1 MPFKMRNTILCS
13 AAMSA
18 VVVSAIFLAELI
30 RIANIFLLVPY
41 FLVVAVIYTALLLSE
56 SRKALLLKW
65 VLALPFSFFCF
76 EYFWQTH
83 YSIRALNWMIDGYG
97 KQSAGGNF
105 TGFLLLILLFALCAV
120 GILFAYSRSSEKI
133 KRYTKSAVSGESV
146 ASRFGDSRRCYFGS
160 ILSLLSGSIILLFQ
174 LKYRP
179 ILPIKPKTALPQ
191 EFSLQQR
198 RFFFQ
203 HILRR
208 RAITSVYRPLSFSFR
223 SPPFWLQTPCRPGC
237 LPYGAPPA
245 FPGAF
250 PGSHHSPCP
259 CCRISA

>member
-18 VVVSAIFLAELI
+18 VVVSAIFLEELI

-83 YSIRALNWMIDGYG
+83 YSIRALNWMIEGYG

-105 TGFLLLILLFALCAV
+105 AGFLFLILLFVLCVA

-133 KRYTKSAVSGESV
+133 KRYTKAQSLV
-146 ASRFGDSRRCYFGS
+146 
-160 ILSLLSGSIILLFQ
+160 SLLLLV
-174 LKYRP
+174 LV
-179 ILPIKPKTALPQ
+179 IVVVVAL
-191 EFSLQQR
+191 EA
-198 RFFFQ
+198 FFP
-203 HILRR
+203 
-208 RAITSVYRPLSFSFR
+208 SYPDVLS
-223 SPPFWLQTPCRPGC
+223 
-237 LPYGAPPA
+237 Y
-245 FPGAF
+245 
-250 PGSHHSPCP
+250 HS
-259 CCRISA
+259 S